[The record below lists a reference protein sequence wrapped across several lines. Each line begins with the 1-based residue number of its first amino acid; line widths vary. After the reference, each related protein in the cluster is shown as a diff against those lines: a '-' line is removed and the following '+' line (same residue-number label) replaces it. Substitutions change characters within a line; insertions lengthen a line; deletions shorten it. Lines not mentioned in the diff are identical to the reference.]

1 MCHLCLES
9 ILQIILGPLLN
20 EIFSQFR
27 QKSALHNCNSI
38 CLNYF
43 CIIQIFLSSTHGV
56 SREHLPPVYIVI
68 VPSRQTKPLF
78 SIYFSVLQNLPHICV
93 KDGPVDFV
101 ILTHRCKGVLTNSQ
115 MQVCFCYFPGC
126 KCVFVISPDATDMIF
141 VQLFTHPDFQAK
153 NFTKQV
159 EVIRTIKTTTTT
171 TIKSKLVF

>member
-1 MCHLCLES
+1 MCHLRLES

-56 SREHLPPVYIVI
+56 SREHLPPVYVVI

-101 ILTHRCKGVLTNSQ
+101 ILTDVGVFQLI
-115 MQVCFCYFPGC
+115 PRC
-126 KCVFVISPDATDMIF
+126 KCVFVISSDASVF
-141 VQLFTHPDFQAK
+141 SLFPQMQQT
-153 NFTKQV
+153 
-159 EVIRTIKTTTTT
+159 
-171 TIKSKLVF
+171 

>member
-56 SREHLPPVYIVI
+56 SREHLPPVYVVI
-68 VPSRQTKPLF
+68 VPPRQTKPLF

-101 ILTHRCKGVLTNSQ
+101 ILTDVRVFQLIPRCKR
-115 MQVCFCYFPGC
+115 
-126 KCVFVISPDATDMIF
+126 VFVISPDASVF
-141 VQLFTHPDFQAK
+141 SLFPQMQQT
-153 NFTKQV
+153 
-159 EVIRTIKTTTTT
+159 
-171 TIKSKLVF
+171 